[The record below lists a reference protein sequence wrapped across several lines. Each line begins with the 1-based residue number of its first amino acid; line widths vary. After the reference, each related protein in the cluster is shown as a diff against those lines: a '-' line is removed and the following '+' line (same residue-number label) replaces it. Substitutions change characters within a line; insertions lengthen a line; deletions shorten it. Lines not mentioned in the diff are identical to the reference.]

1 MMLLAKIFYDLT
13 GERISF
19 TLAEEM
25 AQLGLTVASRAW
37 VGSHDTSSNMHDI
50 ALRSVKIFNYCNSRK
65 ILKSVLLILVRTS
78 GSTT

>member
-1 MMLLAKIFYDLT
+1 M
-13 GERISF
+13 
-19 TLAEEM
+19 AEKT
-25 AQLGLTVASRAW
+25 AQLDLKVASRAW

-65 ILKSVLLILVRTS
+65 IHKSFLLILVRTS